1 MDRHTLESA
10 AAKYSYLRGLVGIPG
25 GLAFIA
31 AALGNNAVGPFAHDW
46 FFVLVIVALGLL
58 ALAITR
64 YYNDHYGRLNPTSR
78 QQARLA
84 VAVVIGIAAMV
95 GGAFLLRDLP
105 VNGIAVSF
113 AVLMLVSYAITVGL
127 SPHHV
132 IIWGA
137 LLIAGALPV
146 WNGDDPSNTGLV
158 MCGVALIA
166 SGVLD
171 HRLFVRTFGPPTV
184 AADAQA

>member
-10 AAKYSYLRGLVGIPG
+10 AAKYSYLRGLVGIPA
-25 GLAFIA
+25 GLALIA

-146 WNGDDPSNTGLV
+146 WTGDDPSNTGLWLSGVAV
-158 MCGVALIA
+158 MVCGVF
-166 SGVLD
+166 D
-171 HRLFVRTFGPPTV
+171 HRLFVRTFGPPELP
-184 AADAQA
+184 AHASA

>member
-10 AAKYSYLRGLVGIPG
+10 AAKYSYLRGLLGIPA
-25 GLAFIA
+25 GLALIA

-46 FFVLVIVALGLL
+46 FFVLVIAALGLV
-58 ALAITR
+58 AFAITR
-64 YYNDHYGRLNPTSR
+64 YYNHNYGRLNPTSS
-78 QQARLA
+78 QQVRGAIA
-84 VAVVIGIAAMV
+84 VTIAVAAMV

-105 VNGIAVSF
+105 VNAIAVSF
-113 AVLMLVSYAITVGL
+113 AVLMLISYAITIGL
-127 SPHHV
+127 SPHHL

-158 MCGVALIA
+158 MAGVAAIVC
-166 SGVLD
+166 GVLD
-171 HRLFVRTFGPPTV
+171 HRLFVRAFGPPTV